1 MFREDYTSIEER
13 PVTYSLRAGAGNS
26 NGYYQA
32 IGEVADSFLEK
43 WEHEARSLREH
54 FIEWLRE
61 GEREPLRDG
70 REYTFDILTLGVMW
84 RMYGGRVRQV
94 PAPAALLCSALY
106 RLRRR
111 WPRLKPWADDLRG
124 RLMTRFLT
132 GDGSE
137 DGSMRT
143 PDQTDL
149 RALLRWMDATGEY
162 REETRRLVLLVSYL
176 ETCIPEERSWYLEHV
191 ITMANSFILESDR
204 MLGNYTSGVIRF
216 LRETAGGY
224 HGREDVLLVSR
235 KREEYHLAM
244 LGAELM
250 NRAFADGY
258 AATTERAILLPAC
271 MRGASAVSCR
281 AKRVGLDMSCTHC
294 DRGCRVS
301 QVTRAAAERGVS
313 AHIIPHSS
321 DFTRWLRA
329 WAEGRNV
336 GVIGVACVLHLI
348 TGGLELRSLGIAAQC
363 VLLDF
368 CGCSQ
373 HWDPAGRQTDLNQGL
388 LLETAEMTGAAM
400 ARGIPRLS

>member
-1 MFREDYTSIEER
+1 MFREDYTSIEEL

-26 NGYYQA
+26 NGYYRA
-32 IGEVADSFLEK
+32 IGDVADLFLEN
-43 WEHEARSLREH
+43 WGHEARSLREH
-54 FIEWLRE
+54 YIEWLRE
-61 GEREPLRDG
+61 GEREPLRDA
-70 REYTFDILTLGVMW
+70 REYTFDILTLGVLW
-84 RMYGGRVRQV
+84 RLYGGRVRKV

-111 WPRLKPWADDLRG
+111 WPQLKPWADALRG
-124 RLMTRFLT
+124 RLMSRFLT
-132 GDGSE
+132 GDGTE

-143 PDQTDL
+143 PDQGDL

-162 REETRRLVLLVSYL
+162 REETRRLALLVTYL
-176 ETCIPEERSWYLEHV
+176 ESCIPEESAWYMEHV
-191 ITMANSFILESDR
+191 ITMANYFILESDR

-216 LRETAGGY
+216 LRDRAGEY

-250 NRAFADGY
+250 NRAFAEGY

-271 MRGASAVSCR
+271 MRGASAESCR
-281 AKRVGLDMSCTHC
+281 AKRVGLDMICAHC

-301 QVTRAAAERGVS
+301 QITRAAAERGVS

-321 DFTRWLRA
+321 DFTRWLRT

-388 LLETAEMTGAAM
+388 LLETAGAKAPSQACRM
-400 ARGIPRLS
+400 PRLS